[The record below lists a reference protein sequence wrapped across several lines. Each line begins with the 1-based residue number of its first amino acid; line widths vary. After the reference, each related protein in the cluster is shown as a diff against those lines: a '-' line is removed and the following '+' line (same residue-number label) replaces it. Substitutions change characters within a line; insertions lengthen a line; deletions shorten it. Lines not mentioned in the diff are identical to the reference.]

1 MPKNLLSLL
10 FLLLVFSCQKSDV
23 PGTSTPPQTLIYR
36 DGITTISND
45 SLAFVLFAPKKQ
57 SVYLIGDFN
66 NWIVSDNYKMKK
78 SGDRFWIKIGNL
90 VPGKEYICQYLIDNS
105 IRIADPY
112 AKKISDPTYDSQ
124 ISSTIYPGLI
134 SYPAGKTT
142 GIAMTVSTAVDNYSW
157 SVTNFSVT
165 DKQKLNI
172 YEILI
177 RDFTEQSSINGV
189 KAKIPYIKSLGVN
202 AIELMPFNE
211 FEGND
216 SWGYNPSFYF
226 APDKAYGT
234 ATDYKSF
241 IDLCHTNGIAVIMDM
256 VLNHSYGESPLVK
269 MYMSG
274 SKVSADNPW
283 YNVNSPNTSYSWGY
297 DFNHQSLYTKQ
308 FVDSVCS
315 YWIKEYKIDGF
326 RFDFTKGFTNT
337 SGDGQAYDASRI
349 AILERMVSEIKKRK
363 SDAIVIFEHLTD
375 NSEEKELAEY
385 GIMLWGNINY
395 SMNEATMG
403 WGEEQNGTALKGD
416 ISWASYKQRGWNI
429 PNLVAYMESHDE
441 ERIMYK
447 NEQYGK
453 SVTGY
458 DVKQIPVGL
467 QRSKAAAVI
476 LFSLPGPKMIWQ
488 FGELGYD
495 YKLGSSMEDGRL
507 EKKPVRWDYY
517 DMAERKAL
525 HDVFSAMFN
534 LRVSESIFTTS
545 SYSVDLRNNF
555 KYVSLNGNGKWVVS
569 MANFDVAQVTKSVNF
584 GKAAIWRD
592 YFTGNTITTN
602 SATENITLSPG
613 EYRLYF
619 EQ

>member
-1 MPKNLLSLL
+1 
-10 FLLLVFSCQKSDV
+10 
-23 PGTSTPPQTLIYR
+23 
-36 DGITTISND
+36 
-45 SLAFVLFAPKKQ
+45 
-57 SVYLIGDFN
+57 
-66 NWIVSDNYKMKK
+66 
-78 SGDRFWIKIGNL
+78 
-90 VPGKEYICQYLIDNS
+90 
-105 IRIADPY
+105 
-112 AKKISDPTYDSQ
+112 
-124 ISSTIYPGLI
+124 
-134 SYPAGKTT
+134 
-142 GIAMTVSTAVDNYSW
+142 MTVSTAVDNYSW